1 MYKKFWVLP
10 HFDNFFYF
18 ARNILPNNVDPDFPQ
33 AKINQKSGK
42 QFFRSHAFL
51 LIPNY

>member
-33 AKINQKSGK
+33 ARNQPKIRKTVLSFSCILFNT
-42 QFFRSHAFL
+42 
-51 LIPNY
+51 